1 MINQVGWVTAHPAF
15 IHFAM
20 ERVNFTQFDEM
31 PEAMIAYMRHYGPHF
46 NRKLFEFAVG
56 RMTKKTNGND
66 TPINPYNREQVKNLL
81 ANNGIQLKNDQLY
94 DSAYVANMCK
104 ADFLGSSV
112 TDEKHLALYIKDV
125 VDDPDGYDGIV
136 FNRWYA
142 DMCYTGVAIDWE
154 DML

>member
-1 MINQVGWVTAHPAF
+1 
-15 IHFAM
+15 M

-31 PEAMIAYMRHYGPHF
+31 PEAMVAYMRHYGPHF

-56 RMTKKTNGND
+56 RMTKKVNGTD
-66 TPINPYNREQVKNLL
+66 TPINPYNREQVRNLL
-81 ANNGIQLKNDQLY
+81 SNNGIQLKNDQLY

-112 TDEKHLALYIKDV
+112 TDEKHLALYIKDA